1 MFNIAKVMQQAQKM
15 QKQME
20 NVQEE
25 LKNTE
30 VLGSSGGSLVEVKA
44 NAQGAFLGIKIKP
57 EAIKPD
63 NPESVDRETIE
74 TLEDLISSAIIDA
87 SEKAAKISK
96 EKLSPISNQINA
108 ITGGFGG
115 GIGKFL

>member
-1 MFNIAKVMQQAQKM
+1 MFNMAKIMQQAQKM

-20 NVQEE
+20 DVQEE
-25 LKNTE
+25 LKTME
-30 VLGSSGGSLVEVKA
+30 VTGSSGGSLIEVKA

-57 EAIKPD
+57 EALNPD
-63 NPESVDRETIE
+63 NPEAVDKETLE

-87 SEKAAKISK
+87 SEKAAKVSQ
-96 EKLSPISNQINA
+96 EKLSPISSQINA